1 MKQLFKNKNKMNK
14 LKLNEIKNVS
24 NSSVKIAHLTLTMDT
39 IHFGEILTFKLSCAG
54 TNLRIESSHL
64 TKELKHLMEWLN
76 ESSENEDNLR
86 SNESE
91 IILFARDMIKC
102 NDQLKEI
109 KTL

>member
-1 MKQLFKNKNKMNK
+1 MNK
-14 LKLNEIKNVS
+14 LKLNEIKNAS
-24 NSSVKIAHLTLTMDT
+24 NSSVKVAHLSLTMGT
-39 IHFGEILTFKLSCAG
+39 YFYGEILTFKLSCAG

-64 TKELKHLMEWLN
+64 TRELTHLMEWLN
-76 ESSENEDNLR
+76 KSSENEDNLR

-91 IILFARDMIKC
+91 IIIFARDMIKC

>member
-1 MKQLFKNKNKMNK
+1 MNK
-14 LKLNEIKNVS
+14 LKLNKIETAS
-24 NSSVKIAHLTLTMDT
+24 NSSVKIAHLNLTMES
-39 IHFGEILTFKLSCAG
+39 IHFEHSLTFKLSSAG

-64 TKELKHLMEWLN
+64 TRELKHLMEWLN
-76 ESSENEDNLR
+76 QSSENEDNLR

-102 NDQLKEI
+102 NEQLKEI